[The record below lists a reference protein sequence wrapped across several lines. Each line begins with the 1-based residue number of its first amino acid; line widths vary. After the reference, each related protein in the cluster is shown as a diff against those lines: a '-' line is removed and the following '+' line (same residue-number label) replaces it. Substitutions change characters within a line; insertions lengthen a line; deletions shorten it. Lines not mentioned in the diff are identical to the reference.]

1 LKIPNEELLKKKSK
15 ILRNLS
21 KLNEESRKIIF
32 TPENIVPFL
41 VPGRIIKIKHENTDW
56 GWGIVVNFNKQ
67 NIKPKS
73 INVVR

>member
-1 LKIPNEELLKKKSK
+1 
-15 ILRNLS
+15 
-21 KLNEESRKIIF
+21 LNEETRKIIF

-41 VPGRIIKIKHENTDW
+41 VPGRIIKIKHESTDW